1 MCSPREYWKVMNKE
15 EHLYQMGNPFQ
26 SIAFYI
32 ENNNLI
38 CGENQMAGI
47 YMKFNTGLKWV
58 KLKG

>member
-1 MCSPREYWKVMNKE
+1 MNKE
-15 EHLYQMGNPFQ
+15 EHLHQMGNPFQ